1 MGSKVAPF
9 LLDLYAG
16 RDRQRALAYERERRA
31 STGISAAHAH
41 GDALQRLLQEPSITM
56 GLLRPDGSAIKVDE
70 AIALAHSIVVGS
82 TGSGKTRFIIGL
94 LLGQIKRG
102 LAAHRKRG
110 GGLAIEAEV
119 IDPKGETAQ
128 LLMPY
133 LATLWLAADDAT
145 REVLASAVYTIDW
158 TRDFITPSAPY
169 DNRAQV
175 VSDAYLAHLHTDVT
189 IESSKQEYS
198 ETLRQVLFMWTWLLI
213 DLRFPPNFAF
223 AERFFRDAPY
233 RKTILA
239 KVSSGEVRQYFHACE
254 SVIARQTQD
263 AFLRR
268 LQRDLSFPEN
278 RFAIGVPP
286 ENLDGL
292 QSVDDARLVVGN
304 YGCSN
309 VLPLSLGLSRATWR
323 AIRVLLDAP
332 RRRRRTQKTIVFEE
346 LALLLSASTE
356 LMEILMTGLRTLRSV
371 RVGLLL
377 ASQDLASSLPKNAVR
392 NIVLNTRWSATFQSR
407 RDEAELLF
415 PHVVFDST
423 DRRSSTDRHRDFLRD
438 VETMPRQEFWLAVK
452 GGYPALPARSLD
464 LPDPRAFAN
473 GRSDEDLTEVFHRE
487 IGRRSMLSTKRAA
500 EYIAAW
506 EARVVNKE
514 EVDATKNTR
523 INEQRIHSRTFC
535 SSLDVQR
542 QQETTMK
549 TKGESGEGDVLGG
562 IATALLSILALPFM
576 LVAWIGRM
584 RKFAQL
590 AERLTAGS
598 VTCPYCEAVNPLNL
612 MTRCPSCGAVEPGSR
627 LRCSFCGAVYE
638 VIACGG
644 CDATLKVL

>member
-1 MGSKVAPF
+1 MGSKVSPF
-9 LLDLYAG
+9 LLDLWAD
-16 RDRQRALAYERERRA
+16 RDQQRALAFERERRA
-31 STGISAAHAH
+31 SVGISAAQAYA
-41 GDALQRLLQEPSITM
+41 DALQRLLQDPSITM
-56 GLLRPDGSAIKVDE
+56 GLLRPDGGAIKVDE
-70 AIALAHSIVVGS
+70 AIALAHAIVVGS
-82 TGSGKTRFIIGL
+82 TGSGKTRFLIGF
-94 LLGQIKRG
+94 LLGQVKRG
-102 LAAHRKRG
+102 LAGHRKHG

-133 LATLWLAADDAT
+133 LATLWLAADDET

-158 TRDFITPSAPY
+158 TRDYITPSAPY
-169 DNRAQV
+169 DNRAQI
-175 VSDAYLAHLHTDVT
+175 VSDAYLAHLLTDVT
-189 IESSKQEYS
+189 IEASKQDYS

-223 AERFFRDAPY
+223 AERFFRDGSY

-239 KVSSGEVRQYFHACE
+239 KVGSGEVRQYFTAIE
-254 SVIARQTQD
+254 SVVARQTQD

-292 QSVDDARLVVGN
+292 QSVGDARLVIGN

-392 NIVLNTRWSATFQSR
+392 NIILNTRWSATFQSR

-415 PHVVFDST
+415 PHVVVDPA
-423 DRRSSTDRHRDFLRD
+423 DRRSPADRHREFLRD
-438 VETMPRQEFWLAVK
+438 VETMPRQDFWLTVK

-464 LPDPRAFAN
+464 LPDPQAFAD
-473 GRSDEDLTEVFHRE
+473 GPSDDELTAIFHRE
-487 IGRRSMLSTKRAA
+487 IGRRSMLSTTQAA
-500 EYIAAW
+500 DYIAAW
-506 EARVVNKE
+506 EARVVAKE
-514 EVDATKNTR
+514 EVDATKNTP
-523 INEQRIHSRTFC
+523 
-535 SSLDVQR
+535 R
-542 QQETTMK
+542 QQ
-549 TKGESGEGDVLGG
+549 
-562 IATALLSILALPFM
+562 TAQSLQGLLQQ
-576 LVAWIGRM
+576 IGR
-584 RKFAQL
+584 
-590 AERLTAGS
+590 TTDTGHDDDDD
-598 VTCPYCEAVNPLNL
+598 EA
-612 MTRCPSCGAVEPGSR
+612 
-627 LRCSFCGAVYE
+627 
-638 VIACGG
+638 
-644 CDATLKVL
+644 

>member
-1 MGSKVAPF
+1 MATKGAF
-9 LLDLYAG
+9 LLDLWAD

-31 STGISAAHAH
+31 ASTISLAHAYTE
-41 GDALQRLLQEPSITM
+41 ALRRLRADRSITM
-56 GLLRPDGSAIKVDE
+56 GRLRPDGTPIDMDE
-70 AIALAHSIVVGS
+70 AVALAHAIVVGS
-82 TGSGKTRFIIGL
+82 TGSGKTRFLIAL
-94 LLGQIKRG
+94 LLGQIKRA
-102 LAAHRKRG
+102 LAASRAGARD
-110 GGLAIEAEV
+110 LRIEAEV

-133 LATLWLAADDAT
+133 LATLWLAADDEK

-158 TRDFITPSAPY
+158 TRDYITPSAPY

-175 VSDAYLAHLHTDVT
+175 VSDAYLAHLLTDVT
-189 IESSKQEYS
+189 IEASKQDYS
-198 ETLRQVLFMWTWLLI
+198 ETLRQVLYMWTWLLI

-223 AERFFRDAPY
+223 AKRFFRDAAY

-239 KVSSGEVRQYFHACE
+239 KVASAEVREYFHSFE

-278 RFAIGVPP
+278 RYAIGVPP

-292 QSVDDARLVVGN
+292 HSAADARIVIGN

-309 VLPLSLGLSRATWR
+309 VLPLSLGLSRATWH

-332 RRRRRTQKTIVFEE
+332 RRRGRTQKTLVFEE

-392 NIVLNTRWSATFQSR
+392 NIILNTRWSATFQSR

-415 PHVVFDST
+415 PHVVVDST
-423 DRRSSTDRHRDFLRD
+423 DRRSPAERHRDFLRD
-438 VETMPRQEFWLAVK
+438 VETMPRQEFWLTVK
-452 GGYPALPARSLD
+452 GGFPALPARSID
-464 LPDPRAFAN
+464 LPDPCAFAN
-473 GRSDEDLTEVFHRE
+473 GRSDEDLTEIFHRE
-487 IGRRSMLSTKRAA
+487 IGRRSMLSTFQAA

-506 EARVVNKE
+506 EARVVTKE
-514 EVDATKNTR
+514 EVDATKNTPH
-523 INEQRIHSRTFC
+523 QQTAHSLQGLLQQLGRTT
-535 SSLDVQR
+535 D
-542 QQETTMK
+542 T
-549 TKGESGEGDVLGG
+549 GHD
-562 IATALLSILALPFM
+562 
-576 LVAWIGRM
+576 
-584 RKFAQL
+584 
-590 AERLTAGS
+590 
-598 VTCPYCEAVNPLNL
+598 
-612 MTRCPSCGAVEPGSR
+612 
-627 LRCSFCGAVYE
+627 
-638 VIACGG
+638 
-644 CDATLKVL
+644 DADDEE